1 MQGRAPLEAS
11 LTSSCSGG
19 MRTTWRRSAAE
30 GTAAGGVPSGGE
42 GLSGEVPPSE
52 PSPDELVPLY
62 PGASEAED
70 PSEGRVLEGR
80 VLVTSEAMAATLR
93 RLRATVGRGHAV
105 GA

>member
-19 MRTTWRRSAAE
+19 MRTTWLRSAAE

-70 PSEGRVLEGR
+70 PSEGRVL
-80 VLVTSEAMAATLR
+80 VTSEAMAATLR